1 MANILKSRRKL
12 GQVLDKL
19 NDFTSNDTVSTVL
32 TSEAN
37 KLWRAKILLDRITRP
52 GEKDHTAK
60 ISTDEISNHSIKPS
74 HKNPSKGQ
82 SYSPIFKGKSTALNR
97 AERELDENRNKAF
110 TISFS
115 DSSER
120 QLLNLHGEDEARN
133 ITKPQILIFNWFSN
147 PVQYIELQ
155 TVPRE
160 LEINSEGTWAVI
172 NSMGRNTPMYHYTGS
187 ETTLQFSIS
196 WYSNDR
202 ANPQDVL
209 AKCRLLEMWS
219 KSNGYQQA
227 PPLLQIMFGDSGMF
241 SNLQKDGQTKI
252 SDGTSYYWIL
262 QSASYKLSGW
272 RNDSLIKDENNQIVR
287 AKGYVKANMNPSLA
301 TQELI
306 FKRTSARNLLYEDII
321 NPDVLKK
328 TKGIS
333 L

>member
-1 MANILKSRRKL
+1 MANIILKGRKKL
-12 GQVLDKL
+12 GREFDRV
-19 NDFTSNDTVSTVL
+19 NDLTSKDTVSTVL

-37 KLWRAKILLDRITRP
+37 KLWRAKILLDRVTRP
-52 GEKDHTAK
+52 GAKDHTDK
-60 ISTDEISNHSIKPS
+60 IIPNDNIEPSYRKPS
-74 HKNPSKGQ
+74 QGQ
-82 SYSPIFKGKSTALNR
+82 SYFPINKGKYSTPNKIA
-97 AERELDENRNKAF
+97 RELDEKYTKAPD
-110 TISFS
+110 ISFR

-120 QLLNLHGEDEARN
+120 QILNINGDEARN

-155 TVPRE
+155 TVPKE

-219 KSNGYQQA
+219 KSNGYQQS

-252 SDGTSYYWIL
+252 SEGTQYYWIL

-272 RNDSLIKDENNQIVR
+272 RNDSLTKDDNNQIVR

-328 TKGIS
+328 TKGIN

>member
-1 MANILKSRRKL
+1 MANIILKGRKKL
-12 GQVLDKL
+12 GREFDRV
-19 NDFTSNDTVSTVL
+19 NDLTSKDTVSTVL

-37 KLWRAKILLDRITRP
+37 KLWRAKILLDRVTRP
-52 GEKDHTAK
+52 GAKDHIDKK
-60 ISTDEISNHSIKPS
+60 IPNENVKPS
-74 HKNPSKGQ
+74 YRKPSQGQ
-82 SYSPIFKGKSTALNR
+82 SYSPINKGKYSTLNKI
-97 AERELDENRNKAF
+97 ARELDEKYTKAP
-110 TISFS
+110 TIHFK

-120 QLLNLHGEDEARN
+120 QLLNINGDEARN

-155 TVPRE
+155 TVPKE

-219 KSNGYQQA
+219 KSNGYQQS

-241 SNLQKDGQTKI
+241 SNLQKDGHTKI
-252 SDGTSYYWIL
+252 SEGTQYYWIL

-272 RNDSLIKDENNQIVR
+272 RNDSLIKDDNNQIVR

-328 TKGIS
+328 TKGINI
-333 L
+333 

>member
-1 MANILKSRRKL
+1 MANIILKGRKKL
-12 GQVLDKL
+12 GQAFDKI
-19 NDFTSNDTVSTVL
+19 NGFTSKDTVSTIL

-37 KLWRAKILLDRITRP
+37 KLWRAKILLDRVTRP
-52 GEKDHTAK
+52 GAKDHTDK
-60 ISTDEISNHSIKPS
+60 VIPNNKVKPTYS
-74 HKNPSKGQ
+74 KPSKGQ
-82 SYSPIFKGKSTALNR
+82 RYYPLRKGMISTLNK
-97 AERELDENRNKAF
+97 EFREIDEKYTKAPD
-110 TISFS
+110 ISFR

-120 QLLNLHGEDEARN
+120 QLLKINGDEARD

-155 TVPRE
+155 TVPKE

-219 KSNGYQQA
+219 KSNGYQQS

-252 SDGTSYYWIL
+252 SEGTQYYWIL

-272 RNDSLIKDENNQIVR
+272 RNDSLIKDDNNQIVR

-328 TKGIS
+328 TKGINI
-333 L
+333 